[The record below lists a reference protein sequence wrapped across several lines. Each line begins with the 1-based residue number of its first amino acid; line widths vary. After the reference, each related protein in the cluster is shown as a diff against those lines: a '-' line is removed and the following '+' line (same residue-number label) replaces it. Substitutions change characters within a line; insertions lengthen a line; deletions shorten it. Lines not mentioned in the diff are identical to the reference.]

1 MDPNAYT
8 NLIYLYDLPKE
19 ETSSTKIALLLKD
32 IADVT
37 HLDAKPQIIKD
48 ISRPFYTA
56 IVSIKD
62 AEAYERACKRMRYFE
77 LERKPCRA
85 LPFDRSLLGGNNR
98 ERLMATNVFVKL
110 PRSGLDVV
118 GHRQLEAIFDS
129 CGKIRS
135 LKVSLNSDYSSR
147 GYGFICFEDEQG
159 AQRALQSKVTIEGRA
174 PESPDDEKDVLI
186 VAKFQPK
193 EGRKQYSRL
202 INNVYVKNLPQGFTE
217 GELRKLFE
225 AYGSIK
231 SLALRSNQI
240 GTFGFVCFEDPR
252 GASKNYGPECAQK
265 AIDGLNGFDVS
276 SVSASESSD
285 GSAMSK
291 LVVRHA
297 LKSSERMVEKLRE
310 AMSYKASKRRCNLY
324 VKGFPVD
331 WTKE

>member
-1 MDPNAYT
+1 M
-8 NLIYLYDLPKE
+8 
-19 ETSSTKIALLLKD
+19 
-32 IADVT
+32 
-37 HLDAKPQIIKD
+37 
-48 ISRPFYTA
+48 
-56 IVSIKD
+56 
-62 AEAYERACKRMRYFE
+62 
-77 LERKPCRA
+77 
-85 LPFDRSLLGGNNR
+85 
-98 ERLMATNVFVKL
+98 
-110 PRSGLDVV
+110 
-118 GHRQLEAIFDS
+118 
-129 CGKIRS
+129 
-135 LKVSLNSDYSSR
+135 
-147 GYGFICFEDEQG
+147 
-159 AQRALQSKVTIEGRA
+159 
-174 PESPDDEKDVLI
+174 LI

-217 GELRKLFE
+217 SELRKLFE

-331 WTKE
+331 WTKEQLLELFSQYGTIENVRFEAGNTNAAGQPNPFAFVCYKDPLEAAKAKTSLHGHQVRQGTRGILVNYYEIKEERIIQNEEAKDKADWERYLAQ